1 MFVRKA
7 SIEWLL
13 SFMHWLIMH
22 IGSEILFVKNLQY
35 YKCYIWMVSF
45 LHELRPAFREKSAS
59 QPLHSKGFMNYT
71 FRSCFVKS
79 LAWLY
84 LTKTYWET
92 FLFCKNFS
100 RKEVAQ
106 AYWILDLLNRNCCCI
121 SSIHRNKLIGVSNK
135 FKQDFVVHL
144 CISNS

>member
-1 MFVRKA
+1 MNGFFRSWTDSLIRDPFCEKLAVHMLRLYGFFPSWTETSFWRKEC
-7 SIEWLL
+7 ITNITIITFKMLI
-13 SFMHWLIMH
+13 SFI
-22 IGSEILFVKNLQY
+22 
-35 YKCYIWMVSF
+35 
-45 LHELRPAFREKSAS
+45 
-59 QPLHSKGFMNYT
+59 NYT

>member
-1 MFVRKA
+1 MA
-7 SIEWLL
+7 
-13 SFMHWLIMH
+13 
-22 IGSEILFVKNLQY
+22 
-35 YKCYIWMVSF
+35 SF
-45 LHELRPAFREKSAS
+45 LHELIHYGQAIKYPFCEKLAVLM
-59 QPLHSKGFMNYT
+59 LHLNGFFPSWTETCYCRKECITTITFQRLISFMNYT
-71 FRSCFVKS
+71 LRSCFVKS

>member
-1 MFVRKA
+1 MNGFFPSWTDSLCTSDQRSFLWKTCSTYVTF
-7 SIEWLL
+7 EWCL
-13 SFMHWLIMH
+13 SFMNWEPLLEKRVHH
-22 IGSEILFVKNLQY
+22 KH
-35 YKCYIWMVSF
+35 YIQKVIS
-45 LHELRPAFREKSAS
+45 
-59 QPLHSKGFMNYT
+59 FMNYT